1 MLLDILGLIKQAA
14 KEAIDNSMPADVE
27 YGTVTSLSPLTI
39 MVDQKR
45 IYTEEFLVVTKN
57 LTDFEVD
64 VTVDWITESTSG
76 GSGDD
81 SFSSHS
87 HAITGRKSITIHN
100 GLKVGEKVALLRLA
114 GGQQFLVIDRVVG
127 A

>member
-1 MLLDILGLIKQAA
+1 MLSNLLGLIKKAA
-14 KEAIDNSMPADVE
+14 QEAIENSKPADVE
-27 YGTVTSLSPLTI
+27 YGTVMSISPMTI

-45 IYTEEFLVVTKN
+45 IYSEEFLVVTKN

-64 VTVDWITESTSG
+64 VTMNWSTESTSG
-76 GSGDD
+76 GSGYD

-87 HAITGRKSITIHN
+87 HSITGRKKVIIHN

-114 GGQQFLVIDRVVG
+114 GGQEFLVIDRVVG

>member
-100 GLKVGEKVALLRLA
+100 GLKVGEKVALLRMA
-114 GGQQFLVIDRVVG
+114 GGQEFLVIDRVVG
-127 A
+127 I